1 MWQRSLEIICLYIS
15 SKAAEGLWE
24 KSGIFGYID
33 SLWLLAGLKTRR
45 QAAAAKKMQLEELRF
60 PGKGTHLLPSE
71 ACPLSTSVS
80 APNLS
85 RSFLNRRRGW
95 LCLASAAWDVCRWD
109 ERAGAWPGG
118 TGRSQGNPPGWQ
130 ISACLCAVIALAVI
144 SSASPRESSL

>member
-1 MWQRSLEIICLYIS
+1 MRSSVYTSAAKQRRDSGRSLVYLDILIL
-15 SKAAEGLWE
+15 
-24 KSGIFGYID
+24 SG
-33 SLWLLAGLKTRR
+33 SWRGLK
-45 QAAAAKKMQLEELRF
+45 QEDKLLQKKKMQLEELRF